1 MPGIDLHTHSN
12 HSDGTFTPRE
22 LIALAA
28 ERGLATVALSDHD
41 TTDGLAEA
49 TAAGAELH
57 VEVVPAVEFSTV
69 RDREGIHILC
79 YEMDPS
85 HPEFAAELR
94 RLQEDRFTR
103 GERMVAKLQEL
114 GLPAVRWRG
123 ATPLNEDSY
132 VIEGQFLTVG
142 SNGVP
147 DQKIIGFALGGGE
160 LRVLAQAY
168 RVDGKQRKLLGE
180 ADVGSETAAPG
191 LATTLPV
198 AKLSA
203 TRAAQSV
210 ATGAGV
216 VRSLTSKV
224 KKGAEDTAAAIIEQL
239 KPKMQEQ
246 GWF

>member
-1 MPGIDLHTHSN
+1 MRLLLP
-12 HSDGTFTPRE
+12 
-22 LIALAA
+22 
-28 ERGLATVALSDHD
+28 
-41 TTDGLAEA
+41 
-49 TAAGAELH
+49 
-57 VEVVPAVEFSTV
+57 
-69 RDREGIHILC
+69 
-79 YEMDPS
+79 
-85 HPEFAAELR
+85 FAAILTLFLVGCEMTKKEAAPPPAQELSFNYPNAIYVYDFAVAPA
-94 RLQEDRFTR
+94 EVSYASVAASRFGGATDDPDKTEKR
-103 GERMVAKLQEL
+103 DALERDIADAVATQLVAKLQEL

-123 ATPLNEDSY
+123 TPPLNEDSY
-132 VIEGQFLTVG
+132 VIEGQFLTLG

-147 DQKIIGFALGGGE
+147 DQKIVGFALGGGE

-180 ADVGSETAAPG
+180 ADVGSDSAAPG

-203 TRAAQSV
+203 TRAAASV

-216 VRSLTSKV
+216 VRSVTSKV
-224 KKGAEDTAAAIIEQL
+224 KKGAEETAAAIIEQL

>member
-1 MPGIDLHTHSN
+1 MIMRLLLP
-12 HSDGTFTPRE
+12 
-22 LIALAA
+22 LAA
-28 ERGLATVALSDHD
+28 ILSLFLAGCETTKKEAAPPPQELSFNYPKQVYVYDFAVAPAEVSYASVAAPRLSGA
-41 TTDGLAEA
+41 TDDPDKTEQRDALEHEIADAVA
-49 TAAGAELH
+49 TQL
-57 VEVVPAVEFSTV
+57 
-69 RDREGIHILC
+69 
-79 YEMDPS
+79 
-85 HPEFAAELR
+85 
-94 RLQEDRFTR
+94 
-103 GERMVAKLQEL
+103 VAKLQEL

-132 VIEGQFLTVG
+132 IIEGQFLTVG
-142 SNGVP
+142 SNGMP
-147 DQKIIGFALGGGE
+147 DQKIVGFALGGGE

-180 ADVGSETAAPG
+180 ADVGKESAAPG
-191 LATTLPV
+191 LATELPV

-210 ATGAGV
+210 ATGVGV
-216 VRSLTSKV
+216 ARSVGGKV

>member
-1 MPGIDLHTHSN
+1 MRQLLP
-12 HSDGTFTPRE
+12 
-22 LIALAA
+22 
-28 ERGLATVALSDHD
+28 
-41 TTDGLAEA
+41 
-49 TAAGAELH
+49 
-57 VEVVPAVEFSTV
+57 
-69 RDREGIHILC
+69 
-79 YEMDPS
+79 
-85 HPEFAAELR
+85 FAAILTLMLVGCETTNKEAAPPPVQELTFSYPLAIYVYDFAVAPAEVPYGSVAAP
-94 RLQEDRFTR
+94 RLSGATDDPDKTEQRDALEHQIADAVATQL
-103 GERMVAKLQEL
+103 VAKLKEL

-123 ATPLNEDSY
+123 TPPLNEDAY
-132 VIEGQFLTVG
+132 VIEGQFLTTG

-160 LRVLAQAY
+160 LRVLSQAY

-180 ADVGSETAAPG
+180 ADIGSDTAAPG

-203 TRAAQSV
+203 TRAAASV

-216 VRSLTSKV
+216 VRSVTNKV
-224 KKGAEDTAAAIIEQL
+224 KKGADDTAAAIVEQL